1 MMNKWIALL
10 CCVVGL
16 VGFSTASADT
26 AGIPAFTVPPGMQS
40 EYTFD
45 TSHDDILQIK
55 KEMQLLGYFSA
66 DAELTG
72 RYNNTMKERVIQ
84 FQKNNHLSPNGRIDS
99 AFLSALYGQSV
110 IAKNGAPYIRESPPD
125 VAPTHIP
132 HGSSA
137 PALSAFSLSSTALP
151 QTTVSPPL
159 SFPLVE
165 TTSDPN
171 SSLHSFLPS
180 LPFYTPP
187 SDLTVLYAWCFCIA
201 SFALCL
207 LSLLIFLHR
216 KRQMAYVKRHST
228 KYAALIALN
237 EYYVFYPLEK
247 HYTFYK
253 AFPSKAS
260 YDRADFDQFMLETA
274 KEKNYLQDLS
284 AEASY
289 NQNLF
294 AHYCDDYNQL
304 PPSEDHI
311 IAYSHIRKKK
321 FLRLENSLCDSIFQ
335 CPVNDIS
342 LTVVFTYTSPRGRNS
357 YRRQREYS
365 YDKMQNILQQLESI
379 RAYQQSKDYQRA
391 LMTPSLRYDVMK
403 RDQFRCCI
411 CGISAQEGAKLHVDH
426 ILPVSRGGK
435 TEPNNLR
442 TLCDRCNW
450 GKRDKYDEWGPN

>member
-1 MMNKWIALL
+1 MINKWIALL

-26 AGIPAFTVPPGMQS
+26 ASIPAFTVPPGMQS

-84 FQKNNHLSPNGRIDS
+84 FQKNNHLPPNGRIDS

-125 VAPTHIP
+125 AIP
-132 HGSSA
+132 SSLTSNSSA
-137 PALSAFSLSSTALP
+137 LPASPLPSTALP
-151 QTTVSPPL
+151 QTTFSPAI
-159 SFPLVE
+159 SFPPAE
-165 TTSDPN
+165 TASDPD
-171 SSLHSFLPS
+171 SFLNLFLSS
-180 LPFYTPP
+180 LPFYTLP
-187 SDLTVLYAWCFCIA
+187 SDPTVLYAWGFCIA
-201 SFALCL
+201 SFALCF
-207 LSLLIFLHR
+207 LSLFIFLHR

-237 EYYVFYPLEK
+237 ESYVFYPLENQ
-247 HYTFYK
+247 YTLYK
-253 AFPSKAS
+253 NFSSKAS
-260 YDRADFDQFMLETA
+260 YDRADFDQFMLETTI
-274 KEKNYLQDLS
+274 KSSYLQDLS
-284 AEASY
+284 ATASY
-289 NQNLF
+289 NQSLF

-311 IAYSHIRKKK
+311 IACSHIRKKR

-335 CPVNDIS
+335 CPVSDIS
-342 LTVVFTYTSPRGRNS
+342 VTVVFAYTSPHGRNS
-357 YRRQREYS
+357 YHRQREYS
-365 YDKMQNILQQLESI
+365 HAKIQNILQQLESI

-435 TEPNNLR
+435 TELNNLR
-442 TLCDRCNW
+442 TLCDRCNL